1 VKVKM
6 IYLAWLASG
15 LFMINGSVYGDE
27 MPVDDDMMN
36 DVPFYSTSGTMDS
49 GQTYTDTVQELS
61 IESDH
66 LKRCLAQQMRDAP
79 SGTTVD
85 EVRDMCRDN
94 VGDVL
99 DLPKNALARRYA
111 LESEAQWNPY
121 AITAHK
127 QNYILPLTYAT
138 GLNDETD
145 KDFVEGEQNSI
156 LDNEEAKFQLSLKI
170 PLNYSSMFVDGDSL
184 HFGFTLQ
191 SYWQV
196 YNDNESAPFRE
207 TNYQPE
213 VFYMM
218 PLEWNVAGGD
228 TGLTFGMEHQSNG
241 RNDPIS
247 RRWNRIYTTLLWAD
261 ENMVMSLKAWYR
273 IPEDND
279 DDDNPDINSYMGYFE
294 HRAAY
299 KMEHLTFSTMFRG
312 NPAAGHGAFE
322 LGMSFPI
329 WGRLNGYVQY
339 FNGYGES
346 LIDYDNN
353 IERFGVG
360 ILLTDLL

>member
-1 VKVKM
+1 MKERM
-6 IYLAWLASG
+6 TSLASLASG
-15 LFMINGSVYGDE
+15 LLVLISPVHADE
-27 MPVDDDMMN
+27 MPTHDDMMN
-36 DVPFYSTSGTMDS
+36 DVPFFDTSGAFDS
-49 GQTYTDTVQELS
+49 ASTYTDTVQELS
-61 IESDH
+61 IESDS

-94 VGDVL
+94 VGGVL
-99 DLPKNALARRYA
+99 DLPKNAIARRRA

-127 QNYILPLTYAT
+127 QNYILPITYAN
-138 GLNDETD
+138 GLNDETYQG
-145 KDFVEGEQNSI
+145 FVEGEQNSI

-170 PLNYSSMFVDGDSL
+170 PLNYTSMFVDGDAL
-184 HFGFTLQ
+184 YFGFTLQ

-213 VFYMM
+213 VFYSM
-218 PLEWNVAGGD
+218 PLEWKVAGGN

-247 RRWNRIYTTLLWAD
+247 RSWNRIYTTLNWAD
-261 ENMVMSLKAWYR
+261 QNLAMSLKAWYR

-299 KMEHLTFSTMFRG
+299 KMEYLTFSTMFRG
-312 NPAAGHGAFE
+312 NPAAGHGALE

-353 IERFGVG
+353 IERIGLG